1 VSEVEAIRDKT
12 QPLNTRCTRANA
24 KTQNGGD
31 ENQNL
36 HGRDGPFPMLTDE
49 EQTMRKRMT
58 ETKQSYT

>member
-1 VSEVEAIRDKT
+1 V
-12 QPLNTRCTRANA
+12 Q
-24 KTQNGGD
+24 TQNGGD